1 MTPLQARITPT
12 LVSPFLFMM
21 TEVFPFLAAWTFL
34 FNLAFLTAAWALT
47 FFFAGDLAAT
57 LDADLGVCFGAFFG
71 VDLVAGLVVLV
82 FEADFGVLLVCG
94 LATVVL
100 VTLATAFFA
109 DPYEISYF
117 FWVLTFGLAVG
128 FVTGFLVIDF
138 LTAEDL
144 TTDLLL
150 DGLAVAFLV
159 EAVLVAL
166 LFLMEAAVAF
176 GISNFF

>member
-1 MTPLQARITPT
+1 
-12 LVSPFLFMM
+12 
-21 TEVFPFLAAWTFL
+21 
-34 FNLAFLTAAWALT
+34 
-47 FFFAGDLAAT
+47 
-57 LDADLGVCFGAFFG
+57 
-71 VDLVAGLVVLV
+71 VLV
-82 FEADFGVLLVCG
+82 VCG

-100 VTLATAFFA
+100 VTLATAIFA

-128 FVTGFLVIDF
+128 FATGFLVIDF

-159 EAVLVAL
+159 ETVLVAL